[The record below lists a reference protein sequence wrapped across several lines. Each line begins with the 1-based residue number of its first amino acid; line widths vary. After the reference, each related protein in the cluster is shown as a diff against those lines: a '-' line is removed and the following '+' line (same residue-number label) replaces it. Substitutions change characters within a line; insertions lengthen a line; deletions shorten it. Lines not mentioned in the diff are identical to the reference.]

1 MQVAELKLAEAI
13 VEATRLLARS
23 IPPPRGAPYFFL
35 DSAAAYD
42 LRVFD
47 SLSARGI
54 FRKYEFALDIGSG
67 LGGRARWLATRTGCS
82 IVGVEPNVA
91 AVRAAMRLNQRA
103 HMDGQVRFQVA
114 RPERLPLRDR
124 AFTHVWLLDVD
135 DDAAL
140 PAVLGEA
147 FRVLRHGGHFALQ
160 CATPAAGR
168 RAELLKMLSA
178 VGFVELES
186 QEVTLQES
194 PHARRLA
201 VARLQETLRVHG
213 DAEALAAR
221 LRAPLGAST
230 RLQIFA
236 ARLT

>member
-47 SLSARGI
+47 NLSARGI

-67 LGGRARWLATRTGCS
+67 LGGRARWLAARTGCS
-82 IVGVEPNVA
+82 IVGVEPSVA
-91 AVRAAMRLNQRA
+91 AVGAAMMLNRRA
-103 HMDGQVRFQVA
+103 HMDGQVRFQVG
-114 RPERLPLRDR
+114 RPEQLPLCDR
-124 AFTHVWLLDVD
+124 AFTHVWLLDID
-135 DDAAL
+135 DDGAL
-140 PAVLGEA
+140 PAVVGEA

-160 CATPAAGR
+160 CSTLAAGR
-168 RAELLKMLSA
+168 RADLLAMLSA

-186 QEVTLQES
+186 QEVTLPE
-194 PHARRLA
+194 PPDVRRLA
-201 VARLQETLRVHG
+201 TARLQEFVRLQA
-213 DAEALAAR
+213 DAEALLAR
-221 LRAPLGAST
+221 VRPPFREPT

-236 ARLT
+236 SRLT